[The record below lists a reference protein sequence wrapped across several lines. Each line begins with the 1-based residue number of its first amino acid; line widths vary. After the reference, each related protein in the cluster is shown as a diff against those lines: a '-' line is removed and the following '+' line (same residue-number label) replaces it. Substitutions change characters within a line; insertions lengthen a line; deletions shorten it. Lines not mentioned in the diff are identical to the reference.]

1 METEKV
7 KTKAEENESQKAAT
21 VQKERGIDLQLELEK
36 TERVDSNGN
45 GNLLNTK
52 QQHQNVQRHHHQL
65 QQQQQQQQQQT
76 ISEKNGMFNFEVKNT
91 CLFWL
96 MMLVPDEFYLF
107 FSFQFNPIL
116 CLFQCLFQ
124 AGLVAFLPWG
134 TVKLIHM
141 FVVVLV
147 IFSSFSWN
155 VLMLTLFSFLIISDI

>member
-1 METEKV
+1 VETEKV

-45 GNLLNTK
+45 GNLLNKK

-65 QQQQQQQQQQT
+65 QQQQQQQQQT
-76 ISEKNGMFNFEVKNT
+76 NSEKNGMFNFEVKNT
-91 CLFWL
+91 CLFCL
-96 MMLVPDEFYLF
+96 MMLAPDEFYLF